1 MTFFKDTDSF
11 WVLVLVTFYRL
22 SAITAYTL
30 SIRTLAVRFSWG
42 GGGLIDP
49 NCDLESLRSYLDF
62 QILWF
67 CFSYFFF
74 LSANLNWM
82 PVSYCL
88 HQQNRDSVI
97 KNKIKEIRKAKS
109 LGLYFLISY
118 PSTRTKMS
126 SSYSVWPPI
135 FLLFALFIN
144 NTTRSQQLV
153 FYTYNILA
161 LEWMSD

>member
-42 GGGLIDP
+42 GPHRPQLWSWVASFLSRFSDP
-49 NCDLESLRSYLDF
+49 LVLFFLF
-62 QILWF
+62 
-67 CFSYFFF
+67 FFF

-118 PSTRTKMS
+118 PSTRTKMD

-135 FLLFALFIN
+135 FLLFALFII